1 MCRVGKTAQARY
13 NEPHMAKPAKKSQ
26 AKAGAKKSSS
36 LAKPLQYLLIIGGA
50 IGLYCSYILT
60 LDKIKL
66 LENPAFQPGCNL
78 NPVISCGDVMS
89 SSQGSVFGFPNS
101 GYGLAMFAGILTIGV
116 ALLAGA
122 TFKRWFWLGL
132 QAGLTLGLATALWL
146 LYESMYAI
154 KALCPYC
161 LSVDVVVITLVW
173 YTTLYLIESRML
185 ILPNKLQKAAAFA
198 RRHHLDILISIF
210 VLIFAFILH
219 HFWYYY
225 GQYFS

>member
-1 MCRVGKTAQARY
+1 M
-13 NEPHMAKPAKKSQ
+13 NMAKQAKKAA
-26 AKAGAKKSSS
+26 AKAAKPTTKS
-36 LAKPLQYLLIIGGA
+36 LKTPLQYLLIIGGA
-50 IGLYCSYILT
+50 IGLYCSYVLT

-66 LENPAFQPGCNL
+66 LENPSFQPGCNL

-89 SSQGSVFGFPNS
+89 SSQGSLFGFPNS
-101 GYGLAMFAGILTIGV
+101 GYGLAMFAAVLTIGV

-132 QAGLTLGLATALWL
+132 QAGLTLGLAAALWL

-161 LSVDVVVITLVW
+161 LTVDVVVITLLW
-173 YTTLYLIESRML
+173 YTTLYLLEAKLLS
-185 ILPNKLQKAAAFA
+185 LPKKLQGAAAFA
-198 RRHHLDILISIF
+198 RRHHLDILITIF
-210 VLIFAFILH
+210 VLIIALILH